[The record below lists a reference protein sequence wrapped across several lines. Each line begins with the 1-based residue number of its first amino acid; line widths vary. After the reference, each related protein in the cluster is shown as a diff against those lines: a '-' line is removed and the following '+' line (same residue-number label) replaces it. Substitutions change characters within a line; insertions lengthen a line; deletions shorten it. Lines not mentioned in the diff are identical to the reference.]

1 MNEDRKKRGLANSNL
16 LIAMA
21 ITTLIIGSS
30 NAMANQTA
38 SGSSYKVTE
47 QMQIQTVTGVVV
59 DANGEPIIGA
69 SVVEKGTTN
78 GIVTDIDGKF
88 SLNVKVGTTLQI
100 TFVGYQPQDVK
111 ATKSMKVVLKEDNEL
126 LDEVVV
132 VGYGT
137 QKKANLTGAVS
148 TVDVSKTLEAR
159 PQSDVSKAL
168 QGVVP
173 GLTITNTSGKLNS
186 KPTMTSRGTGTLSN
200 SATSNPLIVV
210 DGVPMDD
217 ISYLN
222 TQDIDNISV
231 LKDAAST
238 SIYGTR
244 AAFGV
249 ILVTTKSAKKTDKV
263 TINYTNNF
271 SWDTPTIL
279 PNYPD
284 VATQARALRA
294 ANTRANLENE
304 LFGMYMDDNF
314 IAKAEAWKQRHG
326 GKKARYREMIPGDDF
341 DLGEDGSALYYADW
355 DVVGIMFRDW
365 KPAQSHNISIQGTS
379 GKTSYFLSVGYNHEE
394 GVMTFNPDKLK
405 K

>member
-78 GIVTDIDGKF
+78 GIVTDMDGKF

-137 QKKANLTGAVS
+137 HKPYRSSIHCRCQQDFGSPSTIRCVQSSARCSTG
-148 TVDVSKTLEAR
+148 
-159 PQSDVSKAL
+159 
-168 QGVVP
+168 
-173 GLTITNTSGKLNS
+173 
-186 KPTMTSRGTGTLSN
+186 
-200 SATSNPLIVV
+200 
-210 DGVPMDD
+210 
-217 ISYLN
+217 
-222 TQDIDNISV
+222 ID
-231 LKDAAST
+231 
-238 SIYGTR
+238 
-244 AAFGV
+244 
-249 ILVTTKSAKKTDKV
+249 
-263 TINYTNNF
+263 
-271 SWDTPTIL
+271 
-279 PNYPD
+279 
-284 VATQARALRA
+284 
-294 ANTRANLENE
+294 
-304 LFGMYMDDNF
+304 
-314 IAKAEAWKQRHG
+314 H
-326 GKKARYREMIPGDDF
+326 
-341 DLGEDGSALYYADW
+341 
-355 DVVGIMFRDW
+355 
-365 KPAQSHNISIQGTS
+365 H
-379 GKTSYFLSVGYNHEE
+379 
-394 GVMTFNPDKLK
+394 
-405 K
+405 